1 MRKSTLIL
9 FVFLVVFCAGF
20 YRTQQVIVEDRAGRR
35 VEEKILMLSNR
46 PEVTKVLALGHEAT
60 LADLLWIRAIQY
72 FGGNFST
79 LDRPEKKEGM
89 INLFKNMVA
98 LDPHFVA
105 AYKFGGFV
113 MNESIRDPKLAIDFL
128 MEGADRNG
136 SNPGAW
142 RLRFDAGFISF
153 YQLKDYET
161 AKRLFLEAVYGENLA
176 TQTTAEGTPPVLE
189 AQGVAEG
196 SQAEALLDDDLL
208 GEVKFHPD
216 QGSILLDL
224 KEAEEIGRI
233 NLEQPTLVKES
244 FRLQYA
250 AENQS
255 QAYQLIPGV
264 TTPGLSIL
272 REPLRA
278 RFLLLDEMKSEAP
291 DGLFTINE
299 FQVFG
304 PANPEV
310 PSYVERM
317 AYEMDR
323 AAGRFKAAWAQ
334 YSRYY
339 KEAVDVGDQISA
351 QLAMQKLDEI
361 FTGKCVEI
369 LTEAVNLFQKEQGHL
384 PSPQMKELVE
394 AGYLQRVLDQ
404 RIAENPEFAQDIL
417 PILFQRAPNI
427 WVLLT
432 TWDGTSPHL
441 LIAHSTAEGTA
452 DWFITS
458 RRSLEREQMTTLD
471 MLQRDVNQ
479 YKEEKGHWPE
489 KLEDLL
495 KETWFR
501 GTADS
506 FKDPLGGELYIDAA
520 TGKVMARN
528 PAY

>member
-1 MRKSTLIL
+1 MRKSSLITLT
-9 FVFLVVFCAGF
+9 FLVVFCAGF
-20 YRTQQVIVEDRAGRR
+20 YKAQQMIIDDRTGRR

-46 PEVTKVLALGHEAT
+46 PEVTKILALGHEAT

-89 INLFKNMVA
+89 INLFNNMVA
-98 LDPHFVA
+98 LDPKFVA

-113 MNESIRDPKLAIDFL
+113 INESMKDPSLAIGFL
-128 MEGADRNG
+128 MDGADKNQH
-136 SNPGAW
+136 NPSAW

-176 TQTTAEGTPPVLE
+176 IEADLEAEGV
-189 AQGVAEG
+189 VEG
-196 SQAEALLDDDLL
+196 YTAEALLDDDLL
-208 GEVKFHPD
+208 GEVKFHPE
-216 QGSILLDL
+216 QGTIRLDL
-224 KEAEEIGRI
+224 RDAHEIGRI
-233 NLEQPTLVKES
+233 NLEQPTLVRES
-244 FRLQYA
+244 FRLQFALEPQTYGII
-250 AENQS
+250 ES
-255 QAYQLIPGV
+255 V
-264 TTPGLSIL
+264 TTPGLSLL

-278 RFLLLDEMKSEAP
+278 RYLLLDEMQSEAP
-291 DGLFTINE
+291 DGLFTIYE
-299 FQVFG
+299 FQIFG

-323 AAGRFKAAWAQ
+323 AAGRFKAAWSQ

-339 KEAVDVGDQISA
+339 KEAVEVGDEISA

-361 FTGKCVEI
+361 FTGQCVEI
-369 LTEAVNLFQKEQGHL
+369 LSEAVELYQKELGRL
-384 PSPQMKELVE
+384 PSPQMKELIE
-394 AGYLQRVLDQ
+394 AGYLQRILDEKN
-404 RIAENPEFAQDIL
+404 AENPEFAQDVL
-417 PILFQRAPNI
+417 PILFQRAPNL

-441 LIAHSTAEGTA
+441 LVTVTTPEGKQ
-452 DWFITS
+452 DWYITS
-458 RRSLEREQMTTLD
+458 RRILERDQLSVLET
-471 MLQRDVNQ
+471 LQRYVNQ
-479 YKEEKGHWPE
+479 YKEEKGRLPE

-495 KETWFR
+495 KESWFP
-501 GTADS
+501 GTEAT
-506 FKDPLGGELYIDAA
+506 FKDPLGGELYIDTA

>member
-176 TQTTAEGTPPVLE
+176 TQTTAEGIPAVLE
-189 AQGVAEG
+189 ARGVAEG

-208 GEVKFHPD
+208 GEVNFHPD

-250 AENQS
+250 AGINRR
-255 QAYQLIPGV
+255 LI
-264 TTPGLSIL
+264 S
-272 REPLRA
+272 
-278 RFLLLDEMKSEAP
+278 SS
-291 DGLFTINE
+291 
-299 FQVFG
+299 
-304 PANPEV
+304 PA
-310 PSYVERM
+310 
-317 AYEMDR
+317 
-323 AAGRFKAAWAQ
+323 
-334 YSRYY
+334 
-339 KEAVDVGDQISA
+339 
-351 QLAMQKLDEI
+351 
-361 FTGKCVEI
+361 
-369 LTEAVNLFQKEQGHL
+369 
-384 PSPQMKELVE
+384 SP
-394 AGYLQRVLDQ
+394 R
-404 RIAENPEFAQDIL
+404 
-417 PILFQRAPNI
+417 
-427 WVLLT
+427 
-432 TWDGTSPHL
+432 
-441 LIAHSTAEGTA
+441 
-452 DWFITS
+452 
-458 RRSLEREQMTTLD
+458 
-471 MLQRDVNQ
+471 
-479 YKEEKGHWPE
+479 
-489 KLEDLL
+489 
-495 KETWFR
+495 
-501 GTADS
+501 
-506 FKDPLGGELYIDAA
+506 
-520 TGKVMARN
+520 
-528 PAY
+528 PA

>member
-1 MRKSTLIL
+1 MRKSTLITL
-9 FVFLVVFCAGF
+9 AFLVVLGAGF
-20 YRTQQVIVEDRAGRR
+20 YQTQRQIIDDRTGRR
-35 VEEKILMLSNR
+35 VEEKILMLSSR
-46 PEVTKVLALGHEAT
+46 PEVTKILALGHEAT

-79 LDRPEKKEGM
+79 LDRPEKREGM

-98 LDPHFVA
+98 LDPKFVA

-113 MNESIRDPKLAIDFL
+113 MNESIKDPKLAIDFL
-128 MEGADRNG
+128 MEGADRNTA
-136 SNPGAW
+136 NPGAW

-153 YQLKDYET
+153 YQLKDYES

-176 TQTTAEGTPPVLE
+176 TKTLPEETKPVLE
-189 AQGVAEG
+189 ASGVSEG
-196 SQAEALLDDDLL
+196 SQADALLDDDLL

-216 QGSILLDL
+216 QGTIRLDL
-224 KEAEEIGRI
+224 QDLQEIGRI
-233 NLEQPTLVKES
+233 NLEQPSLVKES
-244 FRLQYA
+244 FRLRYA
-250 AENQS
+250 VEDQP
-255 QAYQLIPGV
+255 QAYTLITSV

-272 REPLRA
+272 RKPVRA

-323 AAGRFKAAWAQ
+323 AAGRFKAAWGQ

-369 LTEAVNLFQKEQGHL
+369 LTEAVELYHKEQGSL

-394 AGYLQRVLDQ
+394 AGYLQRILDQ
-404 RIAENPEFAQDIL
+404 KIVESPEFAQDIL

-441 LIAHSTAEGTA
+441 LVVRSTAEGNP
-452 DWFITS
+452 DWYITS

-471 MLQRDVNQ
+471 MLQRYVNQ
-479 YKEEKGHWPE
+479 YKEEKGRWPE
-489 KLEDLL
+489 KLEDLTQ
-495 KETWFR
+495 ETWFPSSQ
-501 GTADS
+501 DM
-506 FKDPLGGELYIDAA
+506 FKDPLGGELFIDNA
-520 TGKVMARN
+520 TGKVSARN